1 MANQSADAAFGVSR
15 SASGQLWR
23 LRDVNPREILHLT
36 QRLGVSEL
44 LARLLAARQIS
55 ADAAPQFLEPRLR
68 DLLPDPSSLA
78 DMDKAATRLAEA
90 IESGEAVAVF
100 GDYDVDGATSSAVLA
115 RYWKMLG
122 QDLRVHIP
130 DRQKEGYGPIRRL
143 SNNCKATAIS

>member
-44 LARLLAARQIS
+44 LARLLAVRQIS

-68 DLLPDPSSLA
+68 YLLPDPSSLA

-90 IESGEAVAVF
+90 IESGEAAALCDHPQTEYTRELLAAALAVEAPP
-100 GDYDVDGATSSAVLA
+100 V
-115 RYWKMLG
+115 
-122 QDLRVHIP
+122 
-130 DRQKEGYGPIRRL
+130 
-143 SNNCKATAIS
+143 